1 MNEQQ
6 RTEYELLKKVCNEID
21 FRINRINKA
30 INNPDI
36 PTTSFNFLL
45 GSKIELQD
53 LKITIT
59 NKLAEYRKT
68 IFQTKKTQENEQ
80 A

>member
-45 GSKIELQD
+45 GYKDCAND

-59 NKLAEYRKT
+59 NKLAEYRRT
-68 IFQTKKTQENEQ
+68 IFQTKKTEQNEQ

>member
-30 INNPDI
+30 INKQDI